1 MKKSF
6 ITKLFAVMT
15 AASMLAGGAAV
26 VAAEEKDPFA
36 FDSVADVVF
45 PLEEKLELDVFV
57 YATNTGGGTF
67 GTNYVTD
74 YIEEKTN
81 IKLNFVYDLDGDD
94 AKTKL
99 NLIMTDPSSMPDIFL
114 ATNWT
119 KSELQSYGQ
128 QGLVLAL
135 DDYLKDAKM
144 WNEMN
149 EKCAPRLGDLTMSDG
164 HIYNYGQTNECH
176 NQRKG

>member
-1 MKKSF
+1 MKSKSIKKF
-6 ITKLFAVMT
+6 LALMTT
-15 AASMLAGGAAV
+15 AAMTFGGFGNFGGAATV
-26 VAAEEKDPFA
+26 FAEEDPFS
-36 FDSVADVVF
+36 FESVSDVTF
-45 PLEEKLELDVFV
+45 PLKEKLELTVFV

-67 GTNYVTD
+67 QTNYVTD

-81 IKLNFVYDLDGDD
+81 IHLNFVYDLDGDD

-128 QGLVLAL
+128 QGLVIPL
-135 DDYLKDAKM
+135 DDYLKDAPM

-149 EKCAPRLGDLTMSDG
+149 
-164 HIYNYGQTNECH
+164 
-176 NQRKG
+176 